1 LYSKISPSNF
11 EYFLNCFALIW
22 KGENKFV
29 NMAEILA
36 MPKWKQF
43 FDIGL
48 VEDRTKNRAKRSRG
62 QKQKQ
67 NLVES

>member
-1 LYSKISPSNF
+1 VNH
-11 EYFLNCFALIW
+11 FALIW

-29 NMAEILA
+29 NMAEKLA
-36 MPKWKQF
+36 MPKMETI

-48 VEDRTKNRAKRSRG
+48 VEQRAKNRAKRSQG
-62 QKQKQ
+62 KKHKQ